1 VAPGINVLSANIQC
15 LNLHYANI
23 SRKAIKKLAHLT
35 ALRQLNMSHCKE
47 MTAALLK
54 VPCTLSFFSTLFQA
68 KIVLILNR
76 PLLCGLQYVPDT
88 VEELDLSYCP
98 KLEFE
103 GRTKYTVYLSL
114 MWHHTALACKWP
126 SGLRSLKLTG
136 IKSATAA
143 LFSTQEMI
151 THSKAR
157 TRGLTTRDVRTVVCV
172 SRSSAHCAR
181 A

>member
-1 VAPGINVLSANIQC
+1 
-15 LNLHYANI
+15 
-23 SRKAIKKLAHLT
+23 
-35 ALRQLNMSHCKE
+35 M
-47 MTAALLK
+47 
-54 VPCTLSFFSTLFQA
+54 
-68 KIVLILNR
+68 
-76 PLLCGLQYVPDT
+76 QYVPDT

-103 GRTKYTVYLSL
+103 GRAKYTIYLSL
-114 MWHHTALACKWP
+114 MWHHTALEGKWP

-143 LFSTQEMI
+143 LFSTLKMSSLQHAHKGHE
-151 THSKAR
+151 
-157 TRGLTTRDVRTVVCV
+157 LTLVCP